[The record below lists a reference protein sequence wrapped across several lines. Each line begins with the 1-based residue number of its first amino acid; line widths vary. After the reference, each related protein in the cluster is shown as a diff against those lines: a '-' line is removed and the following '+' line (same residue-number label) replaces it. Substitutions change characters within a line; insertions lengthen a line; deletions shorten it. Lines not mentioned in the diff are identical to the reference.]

1 MQKISSKTATL
12 KRTVVLNMAFIFT
25 FWPETSC
32 EEHKRT
38 DDEKWNL
45 VGTKK
50 ATNETE
56 SWKTC
61 RQNVPEKDLAFFA
74 ASFIIRKVL

>member
-1 MQKISSKTATL
+1 MKLSGYKKT
-12 KRTVVLNMAFIFT
+12 
-25 FWPETSC
+25 
-32 EEHKRT
+32 
-38 DDEKWNL
+38 
-45 VGTKK
+45 
-50 ATNETE
+50 TNETE